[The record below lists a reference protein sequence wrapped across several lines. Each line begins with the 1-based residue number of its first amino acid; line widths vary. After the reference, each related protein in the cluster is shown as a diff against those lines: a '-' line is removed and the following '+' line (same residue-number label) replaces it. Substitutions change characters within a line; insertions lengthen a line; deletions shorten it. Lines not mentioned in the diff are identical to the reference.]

1 MEMTEKKPEKSK
13 NNPNMHKIITKL
25 LSLQSNFKYF
35 GIFVTPSG
43 HVYVKY
49 TNG

>member
-1 MEMTEKKPEKSK
+1 MY
-13 NNPNMHKIITKL
+13 KIITKL

-49 TNG
+49 TNGQEYTAPPLL